1 MSTAARYLR
10 GRRRPYRPWRN
21 ERGMALL
28 ITIMTLSLIFAI
40 TVQYHRST
48 WQKFAVSHN
57 HRMAGQLRA
66 IAGSG
71 VEIALALL
79 EHDGKT
85 TTSDSLLDGWA
96 SIADEDLRDLFP
108 AGTLHLAITDLSG
121 RLQINSLVQT
131 PGGGKKKTGGG
142 GGGNTENEVR
152 AVLLRLLLSGSFA
165 IEDEVQARR
174 IVDALVDWIDGDDRE
189 SDFGAENGYYRS
201 LDPPY
206 NCKNGPVEYLE
217 ELLLVAGITPELL
230 FGSAGTN
237 GLAGYLTVYGDDGKM
252 NINTAPLPLIKSLD
266 PDIDDELAGRLD
278 EFRRDKEGGERLND
292 PAWYKNVD
300 GWPGDITLDQRLLTA
315 TSSYFHISA
324 TGLADAQVQQ
334 IAADVE
340 RESGGKVKLLAR
352 KVE

>member
-1 MSTAARYLR
+1 
-10 GRRRPYRPWRN
+10 
-21 ERGMALL
+21 MALL

-57 HRMAGQLRA
+57 HRVGGQLRA

-85 TTSDSLLDGWA
+85 TTSDSLLEVWA
-96 SIADEDLRDLFP
+96 SIENEDLRDLFP
-108 AGTLHLAITDLSG
+108 AGTLQLAITDLSG
-121 RLQINSLVQT
+121 RLQINSLVQN
-131 PGGGKKKTGGG
+131 PGSGKKKTGGG
-142 GGGNTENEVR
+142 GGVNTENEIR
-152 AVLLRLLLSGSFA
+152 AVLLRLLLSGAFA
-165 IEDEVQARR
+165 IEEEDQARR

-206 NCKNGPVEYLE
+206 SCKNGPVDYIE

-230 FGSAGTN
+230 FGSAGTK
-237 GLAGYLTVYGDDGKM
+237 GLAEYLTVYGDDGKI
-252 NINTAPLPLIKSLD
+252 NISTAPLPLIRSLD
-266 PDIDDELAGRLD
+266 PLLDDELVGKLD
-278 EFRRDKEGGERLND
+278 EFRRDKEGGASLDD

-324 TGLADAQVQQ
+324 TGLSDTLAHQ

-340 RESGGKVKLLAR
+340 RENGGRIRLLAK